1 MAHLVAM
8 EPWGAVDLDT
18 TEGRVFVQQDWYYVW
33 SNVPPANDWSLGEKR
48 NFHNTLDRHIWA
60 QWSDRLRIYPSGNH
74 ELARQFRTN
83 GLRLTFDVRWITVPG
98 HWTVNV
104 RKLVAGGNYRS
115 NVSFGTR
122 VIELDSEDL
131 TAHTVAN
138 AAGKQA
144 PRFRT
149 GPHEFGH
156 TLRNPDE
163 YGQRAANLADT
174 QSVMNIGRQMRPR
187 HAQLIVDTL
196 RRLVPACSFR
206 AI

>member
-18 TEGRVFVQQDWYYVW
+18 TEGRVFVQQDWYYNW
-33 SNVPPANDWSLGEKR
+33 SNVAPASAWSLAEKR

-60 QWSDRLRIYPSGNH
+60 QWSDRLRIFPSGNN
-74 ELARQFRTN
+74 ELARRFGTN
-83 GLRLTFDVRWITVPG
+83 GLRLTFDVRWITVRG

-104 RKLVAGGNYRS
+104 RKLVPGGSYRS

-131 TAHTVAN
+131 TAHPVAN

-144 PRFRT
+144 AKFRT

-163 YGQRAANLADT
+163 YGQGAANLADT

-187 HAQLIVDTL
+187 HAQLIVEVL
-196 RRLVPACSFR
+196 RKLVPACSFR
-206 AI
+206 AT